1 MLLPSNLNNQSIRKG
16 DMVIHNCMNCG
27 AEMFWA
33 YDEAVEESEEFSVMT
48 VLSCPD
54 CNSILQFYFTNEEKV

>member
-1 MLLPSNLNNQSIRKG
+1 
-16 DMVIHNCMNCG
+16 MVIHNCMNCG